1 MDAPAP
7 SRPLDEGFDRA
18 PPILETEATVLRIH
32 PFSHT
37 SHMVVWLTEDG
48 RRLVTSIKGA
58 MRPKSAFLGQY
69 DLFYAC
75 DLLYYAKQHDGVH
88 IARECEALRR
98 RDHLR
103 DNWRAE
109 HCASWF
115 AALADLA
122 ADSGMATPTL
132 YRLFDETLDV
142 LDECDGA
149 PPPAVFAR
157 FEAQLLVSAGLRPN
171 FSPCPLCG
179 AEDDGRTL
187 RFNLAD
193 GNVHCPVHA
202 LPTPGMRSPP
212 IVRITRETIDLFN
225 LLADSPSIGPES
237 TLVRTTPART
247 HSLLRFLGLFLQYHL
262 PDAPLD
268 GRAIAIRVLD
278 E

>member
-1 MDAPAP
+1 MDAPFH
-7 SRPLDEGFDRA
+7 SIDEGLDRE
-18 PPILETEATVLRIH
+18 PLILDTEATVLRIH

-48 RRLVTSIKGA
+48 RRIVTSVKGA

-75 DLLYYAKQHDGVH
+75 DLLYYARQHDGVH
-88 IARECEALRR
+88 VARECEALRR
-98 RDHLR
+98 RDRLR
-103 DNWRAE
+103 ENWRAE

-115 AALADLA
+115 AALADLT

-132 YRLFDETLDV
+132 YRLLEDTLDV
-142 LDECDGA
+142 LDECEGA

-171 FSPCPLCG
+171 FLPCPICG
-179 AEDDGRTL
+179 TDDDHTL

-193 GNVHCPVHA
+193 GNVYCPLHSQ
-202 LPTPGMRSPP
+202 PTPGMRSPP
-212 IVRITRETIDLFN
+212 IVRITRETIDLFER
-225 LLADSPSIGPES
+225 LVESPSIGPES
-237 TLVRTTPART
+237 TFVRTTPART

-262 PDAPLD
+262 SDAPLD
-268 GRAIAIRVLD
+268 GRAIAIRALG